1 LAYSPSSSPE
11 LVYYDN
17 SRNRNV
23 NPSNLCYSLGYLN
36 VLGYDRLVNP
46 YPTIYLTTT
55 NGAYMSSSQ
64 SFIQSSPTH
73 NGAFIV
79 VHSDGTT
86 VPCHNLTTAKIEAGI
101 LHLGSTARSSAPEQL
116 TVEEYY
122 GCVLGGLGYTPAVT
136 WTITGRVERCHN
148 WATARTIVNDNEK
161 LRSSVS

>member
-1 LAYSPSSSPE
+1 
-11 LVYYDN
+11 
-17 SRNRNV
+17 
-23 NPSNLCYSLGYLN
+23 
-36 VLGYDRLVNP
+36 
-46 YPTIYLTTT
+46 
-55 NGAYMSSSQ
+55 MSSSQ